1 MAPVTLDFGPSMMGQ
16 DSLEPSKQH
25 MNNIMAMLIQQW
37 VEDGVEG
44 NDHDHDH
51 DHNRDH
57 EMTYPG

>member
-1 MAPVTLDFGPSMMGQ
+1 MLDFGPSMRGQ

-25 MNNIMAMLIQQW
+25 MNNIMAMLIQQR

-51 DHNRDH
+51 NRDH
-57 EMTYPG
+57 DMTYPG